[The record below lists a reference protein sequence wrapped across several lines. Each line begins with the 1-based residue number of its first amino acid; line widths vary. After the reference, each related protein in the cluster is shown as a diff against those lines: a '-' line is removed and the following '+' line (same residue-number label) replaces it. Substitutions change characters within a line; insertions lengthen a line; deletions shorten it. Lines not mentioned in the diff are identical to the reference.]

1 MTADLSR
8 EVELAEKRRYW
19 KQHIDDWRAGGQTQV
34 GYCQNHNLSQH
45 CFQYWKKRFC
55 APEQKPTFIELP
67 FRNHLPTGR
76 PAGSLC
82 LMVGG
87 RFRIAVERGFDPAA
101 LTQLIGV
108 LEQL

>member
-1 MTADLSR
+1 MTTALSR
-8 EVELAEKRRYW
+8 EAELAEKRRYW
-19 KQHIDDWRAGGQTQV
+19 KQHIDEWRAGGQTQV
-34 GYCQNHNLSQH
+34 SYCQNHNLCRH
-45 CFQYWKKRFC
+45 RFQYWKKRFHT
-55 APEQKPTFIELP
+55 PEQKPTFIELP
-67 FRNHLPTGR
+67 FRNPLPGGH